1 MAFDAILTEIVL
13 DMNFY
18 TEKVPFNIFYAVFQ
32 EIQPKAPKK
41 PREVLDS
48 GDQMLILPF
57 WGHSHVDK
65 TENDKT
71 RVW

>member
-18 TEKVPFNIFYAVFQ
+18 TEKVPFSIFYAVFQ

-48 GDQMLILPF
+48 GVQMLILPF
-57 WGHSHVDK
+57 LGLK
-65 TENDKT
+65 MIF
-71 RVW
+71 